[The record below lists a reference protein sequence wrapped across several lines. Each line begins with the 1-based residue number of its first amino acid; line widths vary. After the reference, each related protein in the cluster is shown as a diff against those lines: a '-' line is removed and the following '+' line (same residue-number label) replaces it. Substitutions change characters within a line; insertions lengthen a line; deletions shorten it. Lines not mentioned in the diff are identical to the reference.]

1 MQQIEKQWSV
11 KGQQAVASYSAHN
24 ALYRA
29 LTGRAAVEQMATYWS
44 ILEKVRGSQ
53 LKLTKMDDEIL
64 EHFKKD
70 FPDFDVRATINEDEM
85 KSKAGKE
92 RWRQFMME
100 YENKVADY
108 NFGTIIR
115 SNPKFEYGEKETIF
129 GKLYL
134 TV

>member
-1 MQQIEKQWSV
+1 
-11 KGQQAVASYSAHN
+11 
-24 ALYRA
+24 
-29 LTGRAAVEQMATYWS
+29 MATYWS

-53 LKLTKMDDEIL
+53 LRLTKMDNEIL

-70 FPDFDVRATINEDEM
+70 FPDFDIRGTVNEDEM

-92 RWRQFMME
+92 RWRNFMKE
-100 YENKVADY
+100 YENKIEDY

-129 GKLYL
+129 GKYSSAFQ
-134 TV
+134 